1 MYRKKVGVSD
11 TGFLLFFIENA
22 AMRGIDVRIIVPHI
36 PDEKIVFWMTRSY
49 YKRFRE
55 AGVKMYEYE
64 SGFVHA
70 KVYLSDDQYGIV
82 GTSNLDYRSLV
93 HNFENN
99 VWLYQHDVLSQ
110 IKDDLKNTMEAS
122 IFVDENTVKEN
133 FVQKLIRALVRIFA
147 PLF

>member
-1 MYRKKVGVSD
+1 
-11 TGFLLFFIENA
+11 
-22 AMRGIDVRIIVPHI
+22 
-36 PDEKIVFWMTRSY
+36 MTRSY

-55 AGVKMYEYE
+55 VGVKMYEYE
-64 SGFVHA
+64 PGFVHA

-110 IKDDLKNTMEAS
+110 FKDDLKNTMGVS